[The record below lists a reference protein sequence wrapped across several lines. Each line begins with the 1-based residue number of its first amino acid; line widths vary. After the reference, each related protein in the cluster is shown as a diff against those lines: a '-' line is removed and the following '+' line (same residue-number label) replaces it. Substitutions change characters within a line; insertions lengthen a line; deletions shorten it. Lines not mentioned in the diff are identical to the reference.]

1 MAKFPIIIAAKTSGE
16 GQIKRMGNSMQG
28 VQGKVKNLKM
38 AVGGL
43 TAAFKAL
50 AVILAAGAFTKFVK
64 GAIDQADAFGKLS
77 SQTGIAA
84 DTLQSYV
91 NAGKL
96 AGVEQVT
103 IDKALRRLAQSMR
116 EADQGIN
123 TYQDSFNALG
133 ISVRDAQGNFKSS
146 EQVLNE
152 ISDRFRDM
160 PDGATKAALAM
171 ELFSRQGAGLI
182 PLLNS
187 GSEAMNKWN
196 YATSEGFAQNAE
208 YFNDQLTMMR
218 IGFDGFRK
226 QLADALLPALNAIV
240 EVFRELFSADNDYT
254 ALFNGIEIAIRGIA
268 TAVYVV
274 IRLFDEMLRAI
285 GVLAKRIQNAIDSI
299 VSRVPPWLIKLMGG
313 AGNILKGA
321 GEGAVNLYKGGMEK
335 IYGEDFVEGLEGRLE
350 GDMEKINK
358 LFSGKSNAPA
368 EYFREGRKEAGL
380 LQVQLDKTFGGSMLG
395 KLKDFSRSMED
406 LGGQIGDVVV
416 KSLKSMEDSLV
427 DFVMTGKLSFKDLAN
442 SIIRDMIRITIQQ
455 SITKPLTGAF
465 SSLLGGIFSPTKSA
479 KGNVFSGGNHLTA
492 YAKGG
497 VVDSPTMFAMGGAGK
512 FGIMGEGSGPEAILP
527 LKRRNGVLGVE
538 GGGGTNVVVNVDA
551 SGTEVQGNENE
562 GKMLGQLI
570 AAAVQSTIIKEQ
582 RPGGLLAPA

>member
-226 QLADALLPALNAIV
+226 QLSDALLPALNAIV